1 MVRKSQELRPVMTR
15 IPEGLR
21 SKLAREGKKNGRS
34 MNAEIVYRLEQSF
47 EQGDIITAV
56 KEAIASPGFL
66 AGFRD
71 GMALNKPEGEDKS

>member
-1 MVRKSQELRPVMTR
+1 MTR

-47 EQGDIITAV
+47 QQEDIIKTI
-56 KEAIASPGFL
+56 KEAVVGDPTTKEIGGYFAV
-66 AGFRD
+66 RD
-71 GMALNKPEGEDKS
+71 VLELFGIDPDKFKGEYKS